1 MTVIVTTAAQVG
13 RLYVN
18 QDLTLPII
26 LGATVTAGQVVR
38 QDADEKYILADATT
52 GGADARQTLI
62 ALKGGVDGEADLG
75 LKEGAVEGYAVG
87 ALAAGAQLF
96 LSDTAGAVDDA
107 AGTVSVP
114 IGRVIG
120 TAEKNPADGTIK
132 NIAYFDM
139 DWNTQFA

>member
-1 MTVIVTTAAQVG
+1 MTVVVVTAAQVG

-18 QDLTLPII
+18 QDVTIPIV

-38 QDADEKYILADATT
+38 QDADEKYILADATI

-62 ALKGGVDGEADLG
+62 ALKGGADGERDLG
-75 LKEGAVEGYAVG
+75 VKEGAIEGFTVG

-96 LSDTAGAVDDA
+96 LSDTAGAVDTA

-120 TAEKNPADGTIK
+120 TVETNPADGTIK

>member
-1 MTVIVTTAAQVG
+1 MTVIVVTAAEVG

-18 QDLTLPII
+18 QDLAIPIF
-26 LGATVTAGQVVR
+26 LGATITAGQVVR
-38 QDADEKYILADATT
+38 QDTDGKYILADATV

-75 LKEGAVEGYAVG
+75 VKEGALEGYAVSG
-87 ALAAGAQLF
+87 LSAGAQLF

-120 TAEKNPADGTIK
+120 TAEKDPSDGTVK
-132 NIAYFDM
+132 EVAYFDM

>member
-18 QDLTLPII
+18 QDVTIPII

-38 QDADEKYILADATT
+38 QDTDGKYILADATI

-75 LKEGAVEGYAVG
+75 LKEGALEGYAIS
-87 ALAAGAQLF
+87 ALNSGAQLF
-96 LSDTAGAVDDA
+96 LSDTPGAVDDA

-120 TAEKNPADGTIK
+120 TGEKDPSDGTVK
-132 NIAYFDM
+132 EVAYFDH